1 MVPDGLGYRVIGSLK
16 PLVEKEA
23 GDRRERERE
32 KSGLAKAAKI
42 GRTSDEY

>member
-23 GDRRERERE
+23 GDRRERE